1 MFLIL
6 NNKRKIEQK
15 TILSH
20 TFLTFRVSL
29 ELNISYNTS
38 VNNSL
43 ELSGRI
49 DEHESF
55 KSLKS
60 KETSCDNNNGAINKR
75 F

>member
-6 NNKRKIEQK
+6 NKKRKIEQI

-20 TFLTFRVSL
+20 TSLTFCVSL
-29 ELNISYNTS
+29 ELFILYNTS

-49 DEHESF
+49 EVHESF
-55 KSLKS
+55 KLLKS
-60 KETSCDNNNGAINKR
+60 KELFCNNNGAINKT